1 MLVPPVFGRI
11 SRARFAPCR
20 RAAPPSRRLLPFFRR
35 AAPEASRGGVAA
47 PREDDAREVF
57 VPFTEFLDPVDGVRA
72 GHRAPR
78 RGSAS
83 ISKNGV

>member
-1 MLVPPVFGRI
+1 MPP
-11 SRARFAPCR
+11 R
-20 RAAPPSRRLLPFFRR
+20 RAAITSVIAFFRR
-35 AAPEASRGGVAA
+35 AAPEAPRGGVAA
-47 PREDDAREVF
+47 PCDDDAREVF
-57 VPFTEFLDPVDGVRA
+57 VPFTDFLDPVDGVSA